1 MKLSQLMAG
10 MTKAGVTYEV
20 IKGNMEQEISGV
32 VYDSRKVASGSVFVC
47 LKGFHSDGHAYIGKA
62 VEAGAAA
69 VIVEDASTYE
79 DYDATFIKTGDT
91 RAALAYLSAEWFG
104 NPARDMVMIGLTGTK
119 GKTTTAHMIKKVL
132 EEAGQRVGMIGTLG
146 AYIGEEKL
154 PTKNTTPES
163 YELHSLFAQM
173 KEKGC
178 SHVVM
183 EVSSQGLKQKRTAG
197 ITYDYGA
204 FLNLSV
210 DHIADGEHAD
220 FEEYKACKKLL
231 FEQTKQEIVNLDND
245 YSEEFLAVA
254 KNPFTVSAKQE
265 ANIFARNIQNIW
277 TEDILGVSF
286 DIDGKL
292 QGNVAVSMPGVFNVE
307 NALVAVA
314 IAHLCGIPQETTAA
328 AMKKVSVKGRTQ
340 LIRETAHFATF
351 LIDYAH
357 NELSMESLLHM
368 LKAYEPKRLICL
380 FGGGGNKPKQRRY
393 DMGKVAGKYA
403 DLSILTMDNPRF
415 EEVSSINNDIICG
428 LDVYN
433 GKYEIIEDR
442 KEAIEYLIDNAKK
455 GDIIALIGKGHED
468 YQEIKGVK
476 YKFCEEQIILDYI
489 KTK

>member
-1 MKLSQLMAG
+1 MKLSQLMSN
-10 MTKAGVTYEV
+10 VTYELV
-20 IKGNMEQEISGV
+20 KGNMEQEISGV
-32 VYDSRKVASGSVFVC
+32 VYDSRKVEPGSLFVC
-47 LKGFHSDGHAYIGKA
+47 LKGFRSDGHRYIGKA

-69 VIVEDASTYE
+69 IIVEDTAFC
-79 DYDATFIKTGDT
+79 DAYAVTFIKVSDS
-91 RAALAYLSAEWFG
+91 REALAHISAEWFG
-104 NPARDMVMIGLTGTK
+104 NPAQAMVMIGLTGTK

-132 EEAGQRVGMIGTLG
+132 EEAGHRVGMIGTLG
-146 AYIGEEKL
+146 AYIGEEKV
-154 PTKNTTPES
+154 PTQNTTPES
-163 YELHSLFAQM
+163 YELHSLFARM

-197 ITYDYGA
+197 IMYDYGA

-210 DHIADGEHAD
+210 DHIAEGEHAD

-231 FEQTKQEIVNLDND
+231 FNQTKQEIINLDND
-245 YSEEFLAVA
+245 YSEEFLAA
-254 KNPFTVSAKQE
+254 AANPVTVSAQKK
-265 ANIFARNIQNIW
+265 ADLYATNIQNIW
-277 TEDILGVSF
+277 EEDILGVSF
-286 DIDGKL
+286 DMDGTL

-307 NALVAVA
+307 NALVAIA
-314 IAHLCGIPQETTAA
+314 IAHLCGISPEVIGA

-403 DLSILTMDNPRF
+403 DLSVLTMDNPRF
-415 EEVSSINNDIICG
+415 EEVESINNDIICG
-428 LDVYN
+428 LNMYN
-433 GKYEIIEDR
+433 GKYEIIVDR
-442 KEAIEYLIDNAKK
+442 KEAIEYLIDHAKK

-489 KTK
+489 STK